1 MHSLEEPLD
10 LKLSISKLRAA
21 REKRGPSGPRA
32 RAPQRPDTPPAG
44 DGRGGSRGGRR
55 AVPASPSP
63 GLLRHS
69 RLVEPRDGRFPAAVP
84 VVDLSLSP
92 RSGGESP
99 AGSASLSPE
108 RQGSG
113 DLPGPLTP
121 HVSTAVPPPEVSPA
135 VGTVPG
141 RCSRPRQR
149 ARCCRCTHSPGS
161 MSCPA
166 PAAPDPRGIPGAA
179 PERSLW
185 GVPGGLCGVLG
196 SLGEVADL
204 GVFWGADQRG
214 HLRGGISSWVPEGL
228 ERIP

>member
-21 REKRGPSGPRA
+21 REKRSPPGPRP
-32 RAPQRPDTPPAG
+32 RGPQRPDTPPAR

-55 AVPASPSP
+55 ALPASPSP
-63 GLLRHS
+63 GLLARS
-69 RLVEPRDGRFPAAVP
+69 RLAEPRDGRFAAVP

-121 HVSTAVPPPEVSPA
+121 HVRAAAAPLPRGVSPA
-135 VGTVPG
+135 GGDCHPG
-141 RCSRPRQR
+141 RCSCAGQP
-149 ARCCRCTHSPGS
+149 ARCCR
-161 MSCPA
+161 
-166 PAAPDPRGIPGAA
+166 
-179 PERSLW
+179 
-185 GVPGGLCGVLG
+185 
-196 SLGEVADL
+196 
-204 GVFWGADQRG
+204 
-214 HLRGGISSWVPEGL
+214 
-228 ERIP
+228 

>member
-21 REKRGPSGPRA
+21 REKRGPSGPRP
-32 RAPQRPDTPPAG
+32 RAAQRPDTPPAG
-44 DGRGGSRGGRR
+44 DGRGGSRGSRR
-55 AVPASPSP
+55 AVPAPPSP
-63 GLLRHS
+63 GLLGHS

-121 HVSTAVPPPEVSPA
+121 HVSTAVTPPRCPQRWGLCPDGAPDLGTVPGAAGVHGARGQWPAWPSWPPTPEVSP
-135 VGTVPG
+135 GWLP
-141 RCSRPRQR
+141 
-149 ARCCRCTHSPGS
+149 
-161 MSCPA
+161 
-166 PAAPDPRGIPGAA
+166 
-179 PERSLW
+179 
-185 GVPGGLCGVLG
+185 
-196 SLGEVADL
+196 
-204 GVFWGADQRG
+204 
-214 HLRGGISSWVPEGL
+214 
-228 ERIP
+228 